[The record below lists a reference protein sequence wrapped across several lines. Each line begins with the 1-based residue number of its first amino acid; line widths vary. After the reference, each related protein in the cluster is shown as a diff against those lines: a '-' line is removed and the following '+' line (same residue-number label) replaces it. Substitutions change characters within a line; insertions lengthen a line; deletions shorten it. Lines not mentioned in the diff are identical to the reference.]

1 MGRSYKGMMEMLDML
16 ERFGLPVMMVVALGY
31 YVKAQNT
38 WIQNELQKELRESFE
53 RLEGINIKLI
63 DAIKK
68 MQIAL
73 AEKESKISAIIEIMT
88 SLSGNGLKEKFRK
101 KRDEGGW

>member
-1 MGRSYKGMMEMLDML
+1 MGLFDIL
-16 ERFGLPVMMVVALGY
+16 ERFGLPVAMVVALGW

-38 WIQNELQKELRESFE
+38 WIQNELQIELRESFE

-73 AEKESKISAIIEIMT
+73 AEKESKISAIIEIMA
-88 SLSGNGLKEKFRK
+88 SLSGNGLKEKFIK
-101 KRDEGGW
+101 KDNDRGW

>member
-1 MGRSYKGMMEMLDML
+1 MDLFSIL
-16 ERFGLPVMMVVALGY
+16 ETFGVPVAMSIAFGFFIW
-31 YVKAQNT
+31 KQNKF
-38 WIQNELQKELRESFE
+38 IQDTLMQELEESFE

-73 AEKESKISAIIEIMT
+73 AEKESKISAIIEIMA
-88 SLSGNGLKEKFRK
+88 SLSGNGLKEKFVK
-101 KRDEGGW
+101 KDRY